1 MRDSSNYGPH
11 RLLNRF
17 RMHPTNADLVAY
29 RDGELPSE
37 NHARIK
43 EHLQHCERCRIE
55 AGAIEEGLLL
65 FNHLA
70 GEVGVPPEFEAGLL
84 ALQKAMD
91 DRSAEGPA
99 RARSSMEL
107 PVSQA
112 MLASI
117 SKELTI
123 YLGAR
128 AAQKLLARMTTTTF
142 SVEDLI
148 GNIGPLMAGLLGD
161 RGGSA
166 VAGRIAML
174 CGTTPTRASGSVAQ

>member
-1 MRDSSNYGPH
+1 MRDSSDNGPY
-11 RLLNRF
+11 RFLNRF

-29 RDGELPSE
+29 RDGELAPG

-55 AGAIEEGLLL
+55 AGSIEEGLS
-65 FNHLA
+65 FFSHLA
-70 GEVGVPPEFEAGLL
+70 GEVEVPPEFEAGLL
-84 ALQKAMD
+84 KLQKAMD
-91 DRSAEGPA
+91 ARSAEGPA
-99 RARSSMEL
+99 RTPSSIEV
-107 PVSQA
+107 PVSPA
-112 MLASI
+112 MLVSI
-117 SKELTI
+117 REELTI

-128 AAQKLLARMTTTTF
+128 AAQKLLARMRTPTL

-174 CGTTPTRASGSVAQ
+174 CGTTSTRASGSVTQ